1 MAIAT
6 MTLVWIH
13 WHSLMDRHLGSPL
26 RNKRLEHSLMDWL
39 SVAFLSG
46 PLFLNGLPKFGP
58 ITECQWIHT
67 GVIVAIANDEPFPN
81 FIFYGSV
88 PSH

>member
-1 MAIAT
+1 
-6 MTLVWIH
+6 
-13 WHSLMDRHLGSPL
+13 
-26 RNKRLEHSLMDWL
+26 MDWL